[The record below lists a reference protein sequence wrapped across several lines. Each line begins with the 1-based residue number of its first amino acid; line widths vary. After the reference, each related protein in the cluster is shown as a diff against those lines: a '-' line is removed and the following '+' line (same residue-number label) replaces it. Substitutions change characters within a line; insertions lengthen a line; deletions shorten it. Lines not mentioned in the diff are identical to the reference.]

1 MLKITN
7 NKFGDK
13 EYTPRFNSLN
23 KFYGKA
29 LKLQRE
35 YKVYEDRLVD
45 SSLMKELVNE
55 MKDGVMNGNIESL
68 LNKVDGNYLQK
79 VSNLTEQKIHCSQW
93 FLTMDLDGN
102 DSVVNA
108 ESLCNVMFEDCDIN
122 HSIDRN
128 ADEYEEYLEFMVSLL
143 NDFFL
148 NFKERMTIKRTPQ
161 TGKTAT
167 EQVMS

>member
-1 MLKITN
+1 MLKITT
-7 NKFGDK
+7 NKFNGI

-45 SSLMKELVNE
+45 GSLMKELVNE

-68 LNKVDGNYLQK
+68 LSNVDGSYLQK
-79 VSNLTEQKIHCSQW
+79 VSDLTEQKIHCSQW

-102 DSVVNA
+102 NSVVNA
-108 ESLCNVMFEDCDIN
+108 ESLCEVMFEDCDIN

-128 ADEYEEYLEFMVSLL
+128 ADEYEEYLEFMMSLL

-148 NFKERMTIKRTPQ
+148 NFKERMTIKKTPQ
-161 TGKTAT
+161 QEKTDT
-167 EQVMS
+167 EQEMN